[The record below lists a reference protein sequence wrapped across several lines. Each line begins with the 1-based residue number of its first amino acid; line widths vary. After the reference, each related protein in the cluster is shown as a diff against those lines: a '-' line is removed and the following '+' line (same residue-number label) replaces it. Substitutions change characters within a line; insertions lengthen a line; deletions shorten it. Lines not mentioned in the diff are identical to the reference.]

1 VYVEETGPE
10 ATDTTDEN
18 VDASAETMTVT
29 VEGEEYE
36 VDTNYDVDQ
45 DGNEETA
52 LVESEDGSAIAFSD
66 TNADGAA
73 DLAVELDAQGNV
85 VGAAQYDEASGDW
98 VAVDPGAGQVPGG
111 PEPVGGAP
119 AGGEI
124 NVDLPGAD
132 QSAGPATLDVNS
144 DGVADTAVVQ
154 SEDGTVTGFTDING
168 DGQADVVTTFSPDGH
183 VSVAE
188 HTGQDQW
195 TEVVSG
201 TVDEQ
206 GNYIPDAGAD
216 QPAGGAPK
224 PVSIDPATGNWVS

>member
-1 VYVEETGPE
+1 MYVEETGPE
-10 ATDTTDEN
+10 ATDTTDDN

-29 VEGEEYE
+29 VEGEEYG

-45 DGNEETA
+45 DGTEETA
-52 LVESEDGSAIAFSD
+52 LVESEDGRAIAFSD

-111 PEPVGGAP
+111 AAPMVTEPARGAA

-124 NVDLPGAD
+124 TVDLPGAD
-132 QSAGPATLDVNS
+132 QSAGPATLDVNE

-154 SEDGTVTGFTDING
+154 SEDGTVTGFTDIDG
-168 DGQADVVTTFSPDGH
+168 DGQADIVTTFNPDGH

-195 TEVVSG
+195 TEVVSD
-201 TVDEQ
+201 V
-206 GNYIPDAGAD
+206 GAD

>member
-1 VYVEETGPE
+1 MYVEETGPE
-10 ATDTTDEN
+10 ATDTTDDN

-29 VEGEEYE
+29 VEGEEYG

-45 DGNEETA
+45 DGTEETA

-66 TNADGAA
+66 TNTDGAA

-98 VAVDPGAGQVPGG
+98 VAVDPGA
-111 PEPVGGAP
+111 
-119 AGGEI
+119 
-124 NVDLPGAD
+124 D
-132 QSAGPATLDVNS
+132 QSAGPATLDVNEN
-144 DGVADTAVVQ
+144 GVTGTAVVQ
-154 SEDGTVTGFTDING
+154 SEDGTVTGFTDIDG
-168 DGQADVVTTFSPDGH
+168 DGQADIVTTFNPDGH

-195 TEVVSG
+195 TEVVSD
-201 TVDEQ
+201 V
-206 GNYIPDAGAD
+206 GAD